1 VDDGL
6 VAGARNQQLAAPA
19 DRQRQQDLQGQGRS
33 AGEKAR
39 VAGAKCAGCQI
50 HRLSCGAGRVIDV
63 IGIGQLGHIDR
74 GQVLRH
80 ALRPGQTA
88 QVTWHVPAFAAG
100 PGMRQ
105 QSVEQRGQKLVI
117 RFWRSRVH
125 DVPLVKKAGFKAGL

>member
-6 VAGARNQQLAAPA
+6 VAGARNQQFAAPA

-33 AGEKAR
+33 AGEQAR
-39 VAGAKCAGCQI
+39 VAGAKRPGRQI

-63 IGIGQLGHIDR
+63 IGVGQFGHIDR

-80 ALRPGQTA
+80 ALRPGQPA
-88 QVTWHVPAFAAG
+88 QVTRHMPAFAAG
-100 PGMRQ
+100 LGMRQ
-105 QSVEQRGQKLVI
+105 QSAEQRGQKLII

-125 DVPLVKKAGFKAGL
+125 DVTL